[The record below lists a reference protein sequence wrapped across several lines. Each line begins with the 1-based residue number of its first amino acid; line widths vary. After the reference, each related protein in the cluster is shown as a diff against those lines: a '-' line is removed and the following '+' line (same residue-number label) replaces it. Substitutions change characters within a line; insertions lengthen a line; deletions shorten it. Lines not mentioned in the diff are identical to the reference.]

1 MPRLPVQKGFTRR
14 IGGFTLVELLIVI
27 ALLALLLTAG
37 IFGSRLQLKKSFDA
51 IRKRDLNNLKIAFEH
66 YYSEHECYPPASTL
80 NDCDSAAL
88 APYLDKIP
96 CDPETKNPYTL
107 TLDSA
112 SCAQKYYLYTDLS
125 NTKDPQILCNGKY
138 GASSSNVTQA
148 EIDLTCKGQ
157 SFCQGGYYAC
167 VQGACVLISS
177 VTKPAC
183 APLFCTSNCQS
194 SCSLSGWEVY
204 PQPCYP

>member
-1 MPRLPVQKGFTRR
+1 MSRPTTQRA
-14 IGGFTLVELLIVI
+14 FTLIELLIVVSLI
-27 ALLALLLTAG
+27 AILLTAG
-37 IFGSRLQLKKSFDA
+37 LFGYRLQLRKSFDA
-51 IRKRDLNNLKIAFEH
+51 IRKRDLNNIKTAFEH

-80 NDCDSAAL
+80 NTCGGTGL
-88 APYLDKIP
+88 VPFLDKIP
-96 CDPETKNPYTL
+96 CDPETQTPYTL

-112 SCAQKYYLYTDLS
+112 SCAQKYYLSTLLS
-125 NTKDPQILCNGKY
+125 NTNDPQIACNGKY
-138 GASSSNVTQA
+138 VTNSANATKA

-167 VQGACVLISS
+167 VQGACVLISG

-183 APLFCTSNCQS
+183 APLFCTSNCQG
-194 SCSLSGWEVY
+194 SCSLPGWEVY